1 MRIVRR
7 NSDSVV
13 VYTFPDSAKLF
24 ITSRGLI
31 EKDGMYD
38 FGIKAGAYELL
49 KVKAPDTPVT
59 GRAST
64 YINGVWAVLDEG
76 LLEADVY
83 VTRAQFFMSIHEERK
98 TAELKAAVSGLNTR
112 KKIRYDEQATFKR
125 TERLIVDLVDAMPT
139 TSVGDMDLI
148 FKRASQIN
156 AR

>member
-13 VYTFPDSAKLF
+13 MYTFPDSAKLF
-24 ITSRGLI
+24 ITGRGLI

-38 FGIKAGAYELL
+38 FGIKPETHELL
-49 KVKAPDTPVT
+49 KVKEPDTPVT
-59 GRAST
+59 ARAST
-64 YINGVWAVLDEG
+64 YIDGVWTVLDESQ
-76 LLEADVY
+76 LDADVY

-98 TAELKAAVSGLNTR
+98 TAELEAAVSGLNTR

-125 TERLIVDLVDAMPT
+125 TEKLIINLVDAMPT